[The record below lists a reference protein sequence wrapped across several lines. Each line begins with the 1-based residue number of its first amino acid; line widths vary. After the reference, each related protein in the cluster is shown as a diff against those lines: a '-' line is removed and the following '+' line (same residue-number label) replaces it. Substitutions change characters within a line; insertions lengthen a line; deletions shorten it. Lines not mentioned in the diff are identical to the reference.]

1 MIERLQKYI
10 ARRGICSRRAAERL
24 ILDGLIEV
32 NGVVI
37 TALGTKVDPE
47 SDTVTVD
54 GDPVPR
60 EQRHKVLMLNKPMG
74 YLSTCSP
81 GREKGRSILELVPDD
96 RRYFPVGRLDRESTG
111 LLLITDD
118 GELAY
123 ILTHP
128 RFGCEKSYTVETNP
142 PLTDIQ
148 IRKLQTGIPLEDG
161 PACAQNVLRVN
172 KRTVQMSLSEGRNR
186 EIRRMMEALG
196 VRVVHLH
203 RCSFAGLQLA
213 GLPSGK
219 WRQLRSDEIE
229 KLRSLSN
236 SAQTR

>member
-1 MIERLQKYI
+1 MNERLQKYI
-10 ARRGICSRRAAERL
+10 ARRGVCSRRAAERL

-32 NGVVI
+32 NGVVV
-37 TALGTKVDPE
+37 TELGTKVDPDQ
-47 SDTVTVD
+47 DTVTVD

-60 EQRHKVLMLNKPMG
+60 ERRHKVLMLNKPMG
-74 YLSTCSP
+74 YLSTCMP
-81 GREKGRSILELVPDD
+81 DREKGRSILELVPDD

-123 ILTHP
+123 TLTHP
-128 RFGCEKSYTVETNP
+128 RFGCEKSYMVETNP
-142 PLTDIQ
+142 PLTDFQ

-161 PACAQNVLRVN
+161 PASVKNVLRIN
-172 KRTVQMSLSEGRNR
+172 KRTVQLSLSEGRNR
-186 EIRRMMEALG
+186 EIRRMMESLD

-213 GLPSGK
+213 GLASGK
-219 WRQLRSDEIE
+219 WRQLRPDEIE
-229 KLRSLSN
+229 KLHSLS
-236 SAQTR
+236 SSSQSR

>member
-1 MIERLQKYI
+1 
-10 ARRGICSRRAAERL
+10 
-24 ILDGLIEV
+24 
-32 NGVVI
+32 
-37 TALGTKVDPE
+37 
-47 SDTVTVD
+47 
-54 GDPVPR
+54 
-60 EQRHKVLMLNKPMG
+60 MLNKPMG
-74 YLSTCSP
+74 YLSTCMP

-123 ILTHP
+123 TLTHP

-148 IRKLQTGIPLEDG
+148 IRRLQTGIPLEDG
-161 PACAQNVLRVN
+161 PASAKDVLRIN

-186 EIRRMMEALG
+186 EIRRMMEALD

-203 RCSFAGLQLA
+203 RCSFAGIRLA
-213 GLPSGK
+213 GLASGR
-219 WRQLRSDEIE
+219 WRQLSPEEIE
-229 KLRSLSN
+229 KLRSLSD
-236 SAQTR
+236 SAHSR